1 MSLTWEQIQG
11 NAGAFAKRWED
22 AFNEEAQ
29 AQSFTTDFLKVF
41 GIDDPEKIG
50 DFEYKVPLDEG
61 HNGYIDY
68 LWKKKIAI
76 EMKTRGKDLNKAYA
90 QLKEYVFHLPEDD
103 MPDMLMVCDFS
114 RIILHSRTTGEQ
126 FSFKTKELRKHVKRF
141 SNIAGYETT
150 RLYENQIEVNVS
162 AAEKMAKLHDTLK
175 EYGYEGHAL
184 EVYLVRLLFC
194 LFADDTGIFPD
205 SSFTNYIENSR
216 EDGSELS
223 SRLAQLFEILDCSDE
238 LRKKRKLLSPTLL
251 QFRYINGGLFA
262 QALPFADFNAKMR
275 QILLECCNFDWNKI
289 SPAIFGAMFQGVMDK
304 KQRRELGAHYT
315 SEENILKV
323 IRPLFLD
330 DLWAEFECVKAVP
343 VQLDAFHNKIA
354 SLKFLDPACGCGNF
368 LVITY
373 RELRLLELEILK
385 MKTNTGQL
393 HLDISTML
401 KVTVEQFY
409 GIEYEDFPCQIAQVG
424 MWLMDHQMNLR
435 VADQFGLYYARLP
448 LKQSATIVHGNAL
461 RLNWEDVVSAGEL
474 SYILGNPP
482 FVGARIMSGEQ
493 KDDLLHVFEGTKNAG
508 NLDYV
513 CCWYK
518 KAVDMMQQNKGIT
531 TALVSTNS
539 ISQGEQVA
547 ILWEPLFSKG
557 IHINFAYRT
566 FKWSNEARGK
576 AAVHCVII
584 GFGMQERSEKYIF
597 ENDTRN
603 NAGNINAYLV
613 DAPNVFIESRKKP
626 LCAVPEIGIGN
637 KPIDGGFYLFTEEE
651 KNEFIKKEPLSEK
664 YFRKWLGSEE
674 FINGKERYCL
684 WLGDCEPAEL
694 KKMPECLKRVDEVRK
709 YRLASVSAP
718 TRKLANTPRRFHV
731 ENMPDTD
738 YIVIPEVSS
747 ENRYYIP
754 IGFLSPDIL
763 SSNLVKIIPNA
774 SLYHFGILT
783 SAVHNGWMRAVA
795 GRLKSDYRY
804 SKDIVYNNF
813 PWPDVNDT
821 QKAKIKTLAQAILDA
836 RAIYPNS
843 SLADLYDPLTMPPE
857 LLKAHRAL
865 DVEVMK
871 LYGFP
876 ADMTEAEVVA
886 KLLELYQQLP
896 EKAKS

>member
-1 MSLTWEQIQG
+1 MDAILQTLARELERSPEHVQNVATLIDEGATIPFIARYRKELHGSMDDQLLRRLADRLQYLRNLEARKGEVAAAIENQGKLTQELSDAIAAAATLAEVEDLYRPYKQKRRTRATIAREKGLEPLARLLSAQG
-11 NAGAFAKRWED
+11 PAVDPRQAALDFLGPDKGVETAED
-22 AFNEEAQ
+22 ALQGASDILAEEI
-29 AQSFTTDFLKVF
+29 S
-41 GIDDPEKIG
+41 DD
-50 DFEYKVPLDEG
+50 
-61 HNGYIDY
+61 
-68 LWKKKIAI
+68 
-76 EMKTRGKDLNKAYA
+76 
-90 QLKEYVFHLPEDD
+90 
-103 MPDMLMVCDFS
+103 
-114 RIILHSRTTGEQ
+114 
-126 FSFKTKELRKHVKRF
+126 
-141 SNIAGYETT
+141 
-150 RLYENQIEVNVS
+150 
-162 AAEKMAKLHDTLK
+162 
-175 EYGYEGHAL
+175 
-184 EVYLVRLLFC
+184 
-194 LFADDTGIFPD
+194 ADI
-205 SSFTNYIENSR
+205 
-216 EDGSELS
+216 
-223 SRLAQLFEILDCSDE
+223 
-238 LRKKRKLLSPTLL
+238 
-251 QFRYINGGLFA
+251 
-262 QALPFADFNAKMR
+262 
-275 QILLECCNFDWNKI
+275 
-289 SPAIFGAMFQGVMDK
+289 
-304 KQRRELGAHYT
+304 RRELRQLYLRRGMLASRAAAKEPEDTVYR
-315 SEENILKV
+315 LYYDFK
-323 IRPLFLD
+323 
-330 DLWAEFECVKAVP
+330 VP
-343 VQLDAFHNKIA
+343 VGRAQGHQVLAVNR
-354 SLKFLDPACGCGNF
+354 GE
-368 LVITY
+368 
-373 RELRLLELEILK
+373 RE
-385 MKTNTGQL
+385 GV
-393 HLDISTML
+393 L

-637 KPIDGGFYLFTEEE
+637 KPIDGGYYLFTEEE